1 MVVAWLGGEALR
13 WGLGAY
19 RHPLVDV
26 YFFMSVLCEEEE
38 VEKRWTDTR
47 FIITRWPRNC
57 YETILEGRRRR
68 KRHSTYFIA
77 NVNK

>member
-1 MVVAWLGGEALR
+1 MVVAVLGGEALR

-47 FIITRWPRNC
+47 FIITRWPGQGIVMKPFLKAGQ
-57 YETILEGRRRR
+57 EEKDIQHILLPM
-68 KRHSTYFIA
+68 
-77 NVNK
+77 